1 MKIVNVSVVAF
12 GKLQSVNLSFNSG
25 VNVLQNKNAFG
36 KTTFAAFVRAMLYGL
51 NYSYTKEGDE
61 RVNDVTRYCPWGFGG
76 KFGGSMTVEHNGA
89 TYRIE
94 RFFGGTARA
103 EVLSVTNESTGAA
116 VDVSGG
122 VGEYFLGLTADSYD
136 RSTYFPQEA
145 VELATNE
152 NLDGR
157 LANLVDSADYDKVQ
171 EKLLAYRR
179 QKRAGRGVGGTI
191 AQLDNEIFDL
201 QRKLHEAELAEN
213 TQARNAEQYS
223 ANEAQLQQL
232 NARKCGIQ
240 RQLEEVKRN
249 IVLNSPTEEQLAAKQ
264 RLMDAKLALTKYPQD
279 LVADRQRVV
288 ALGDRIAQTPRHPN
302 VQKASPKWW
311 LVVLAAVLILGGAGL
326 CFAGKIPLLIGGGI
340 LVVVGAALLA
350 VALLSAR
357 NKGVE
362 TLQSTEWDELVT
374 DYMRIVGKYVD
385 VAGKDYEEA
394 ARLFWQYFAD
404 YERDFRVYQTVESL
418 TPSMPNG
425 DVAALNAR
433 ERELTSQ
440 LAAVTSEIQRI
451 YRMQGSL
458 ENAVQNAQ
466 VADRAEIEDKILN
479 AQQAKAVEEQ
489 KFATAE
495 RVSALLTQAKENLSG
510 GYLPKLKTRVSQLVD
525 FVTNGQYEVSLDGK
539 FAIRIRENG
548 QTKQLSCFSRGVREI
563 VLLCFR
569 VALSELLYDGAVP
582 LVVVDDAFVNYD
594 EDNFVRATALLKELA
609 TKCGTQVIYFTC
621 HNRLGTLT

>member
-232 NARKCGIQ
+232 NARKCDIQ

-404 YERDFRVYQTVESL
+404 YERDCRVYQTVESL

-621 HNRLGTLT
+621 HNRLGALA

>member
-1 MKIVNVSVVAF
+1 MKIANVSVVAF

-213 TQARNAEQYS
+213 TQARNAEQHS

-232 NARKCGIQ
+232 NARKCDIQ

-621 HNRLGTLT
+621 HNRLGALT

>member
-76 KFGGSMTVEHNGA
+76 KFGGSMTVEYNGA

-232 NARKCGIQ
+232 NARKCDIQ

-288 ALGDRIAQTPRHPN
+288 ALGDRIAQTSRHPN

-495 RVSALLTQAKENLSG
+495 RVSTLLTQAKENLSG

-621 HNRLGTLT
+621 HNRLGALT

>member
-213 TQARNAEQYS
+213 TQARNAEQHS

-232 NARKCGIQ
+232 NVRKCDIQ

-404 YERDFRVYQTVESL
+404 YERDCRVYQTVESL

-621 HNRLGTLT
+621 HNRLGALA

>member
-213 TQARNAEQYS
+213 TQARNAEQHS

-232 NARKCGIQ
+232 NARKCDIQ

-404 YERDFRVYQTVESL
+404 YERDCRVYQTLESL

-621 HNRLGTLT
+621 HNRLGALT

>member
-51 NYSYTKEGDE
+51 NYSYIKEGDE

-213 TQARNAEQYS
+213 TQARNAEQHS

-232 NARKCGIQ
+232 NARKCDIQ

-279 LVADRQRVV
+279 LVADRQCVV

-404 YERDFRVYQTVESL
+404 YERDCRVYQTVESL

-621 HNRLGTLT
+621 HNRLGALT

>member
-51 NYSYTKEGDE
+51 NYSYIKEGDE

-213 TQARNAEQYS
+213 TQARNAEQHS

-385 VAGKDYEEA
+385 VAGKDFEEA

-404 YERDFRVYQTVESL
+404 YERDCRVYQTVESL

-621 HNRLGTLT
+621 HNRLGALA

>member
-213 TQARNAEQYS
+213 TQARNAEQHS

-232 NARKCGIQ
+232 NARKCDIQ

-394 ARLFWQYFAD
+394 ARLFGQYFAD
-404 YERDFRVYQTVESL
+404 YERDCRVYQTMESF

-594 EDNFVRATALLKELA
+594 ENNFVRATALLKELA

-621 HNRLGTLT
+621 HNRLGALA

>member
-61 RVNDVTRYCPWGFGG
+61 RVNDVTRYCPWGVGG

-213 TQARNAEQYS
+213 TQARNAEQHS

-232 NARKCGIQ
+232 NARKCDIQ

-326 CFAGKIPLLIGGGI
+326 CFAGEIPLLIGGGI

-404 YERDFRVYQTVESL
+404 YERDCRVYQTVESL

-425 DVAALNAR
+425 DIAALNAR

-621 HNRLGTLT
+621 HNRLGALA

>member
-232 NARKCGIQ
+232 NARKCDIQ

-621 HNRLGTLT
+621 HNRLGALA

>member
-116 VDVSGG
+116 VDVSSG

-171 EKLLAYRR
+171 DKLLAYRR

-213 TQARNAEQYS
+213 TQARNAEQHS

-404 YERDFRVYQTVESL
+404 YERDCRVYQTVESL

-621 HNRLGTLT
+621 HNRLGALA

>member
-103 EVLSVTNESTGAA
+103 ELLSVTNESTGAA

-213 TQARNAEQYS
+213 TQARNAEQHA

-232 NARKCGIQ
+232 NARKCDIQ

-404 YERDFRVYQTVESL
+404 YERDCRVYQTVESL
-418 TPSMPNG
+418 TPSMSNG

-621 HNRLGTLT
+621 HNRLGALA

>member
-279 LVADRQRVV
+279 LVADRQRVM

-350 VALLSAR
+350 VALMSAR

-404 YERDFRVYQTVESL
+404 YERDCRVYQTVESL

-621 HNRLGTLT
+621 HNRLGALT

>member
-213 TQARNAEQYS
+213 TQARNAEQHA

-232 NARKCGIQ
+232 NARKCDIQ

-326 CFAGKIPLLIGGGI
+326 CFAGEIPLLIGGGI

-404 YERDFRVYQTVESL
+404 YERDCRVYQTVESL

-425 DVAALNAR
+425 DIAALNAR

-479 AQQAKAVEEQ
+479 AQQAKVVEEQ

-569 VALSELLYDGAVP
+569 VALSELLHDGAVP

-621 HNRLGTLT
+621 HNRLGALA

>member
-404 YERDFRVYQTVESL
+404 YERDCRVYQTVESL

-495 RVSALLTQAKENLSG
+495 RVSALLTQAKEKLSG

-621 HNRLGTLT
+621 HNRLGALA

>member
-103 EVLSVTNESTGAA
+103 EVLSVTNESTGAV

-213 TQARNAEQYS
+213 TQARNAEQHS

-232 NARKCGIQ
+232 NARKCDIQ
-240 RQLEEVKRN
+240 RQLEEIKRN

-404 YERDFRVYQTVESL
+404 YERDCRVYQTVESL

-425 DVAALNAR
+425 DIAALNAR

-621 HNRLGTLT
+621 HNRLGALA

>member
-213 TQARNAEQYS
+213 TQARNAEQH
-223 ANEAQLQQL
+223 ATNEAQLQQL
-232 NARKCGIQ
+232 NARKCDIQ

-404 YERDFRVYQTVESL
+404 YERDCRVYQTVESL

-425 DVAALNAR
+425 DIAALNAR

-621 HNRLGTLT
+621 HNRLGALA

>member
-213 TQARNAEQYS
+213 TQARNAEQHS

-404 YERDFRVYQTVESL
+404 YERDCRVYQTVESFA
-418 TPSMPNG
+418 PSMPNG

-621 HNRLGTLT
+621 HNRLGALT

>member
-145 VELATNE
+145 VDLATNE

-213 TQARNAEQYS
+213 TQARNAEQHS

-232 NARKCGIQ
+232 NARKCDIQ

-569 VALSELLYDGAVP
+569 VALSELLYDDAVP

-594 EDNFVRATALLKELA
+594 EDNFLRATALLKELA

-621 HNRLGTLT
+621 HNRLGALA

>member
-61 RVNDVTRYCPWGFGG
+61 RVNDVTKYCPWGFGG

-213 TQARNAEQYS
+213 TQARNAEQHS

-232 NARKCGIQ
+232 NARKCDIQ

-374 DYMRIVGKYVD
+374 DYIRIVGKYVD

-404 YERDFRVYQTVESL
+404 YERDCRVYQTVESL

-479 AQQAKAVEEQ
+479 AQQAKTVEEQ

-621 HNRLGTLT
+621 HNRLGALA

>member
-201 QRKLHEAELAEN
+201 QRKLHEAELAEK

-232 NARKCGIQ
+232 NARKCDIQ

-466 VADRAEIEDKILN
+466 VVDRAEIEDKILN

-621 HNRLGTLT
+621 HNRLGALA

>member
-76 KFGGSMTVEHNGA
+76 KFGGSMKVEHNGA

-213 TQARNAEQYS
+213 TQVRNAEQHS

-232 NARKCGIQ
+232 NARKCDIQ

-404 YERDFRVYQTVESL
+404 YERDCRVYQTVESL

-594 EDNFVRATALLKELA
+594 EDNFVHATALLKELA

-621 HNRLGTLT
+621 HNRLGTLA

>member
-374 DYMRIVGKYVD
+374 DYMRIVGKYVY

-404 YERDFRVYQTVESL
+404 YERDCRVYQTVESL

-621 HNRLGTLT
+621 HNRLGALA

>member
-213 TQARNAEQYS
+213 TQARNAEQHS

-385 VAGKDYEEA
+385 VADKDYEEA

-621 HNRLGTLT
+621 HNRLGALA

>member
-51 NYSYTKEGDE
+51 NYGYTKEGDE

-213 TQARNAEQYS
+213 TQVRNAEQHS

-232 NARKCGIQ
+232 NARKCDIQ

-264 RLMDAKLALTKYPQD
+264 RLMDAKLALAKYPQD

-374 DYMRIVGKYVD
+374 DYMHIVGKYVD

-404 YERDFRVYQTVESL
+404 YERDCRVYQTVESL

-621 HNRLGTLT
+621 HNRLGALA

>member
-51 NYSYTKEGDE
+51 NYGYTKEGDE

-213 TQARNAEQYS
+213 TQARNAEQHS

-350 VALLSAR
+350 VALLSAH

-404 YERDFRVYQTVESL
+404 YERDCRVYQTVESL
-418 TPSMPNG
+418 TPSMPTG

-621 HNRLGTLT
+621 HNRLGALA

>member
-213 TQARNAEQYS
+213 TQARNAEQHA
-223 ANEAQLQQL
+223 ANETQLQQL
-232 NARKCGIQ
+232 NARKCDIQ

-311 LVVLAAVLILGGAGL
+311 LVVFAAVLILGGAGL

-404 YERDFRVYQTVESL
+404 YERDCRVYQTVESL

-425 DVAALNAR
+425 DIAALNAR

-621 HNRLGTLT
+621 HNRLGALA

>member
-223 ANEAQLQQL
+223 ANEAQLHQL

-404 YERDFRVYQTVESL
+404 YERDCRVYQTVESL

-466 VADRAEIEDKILN
+466 VADRAGIEDKILN

-621 HNRLGTLT
+621 HNRLGALA

>member
-12 GKLQSVNLSFNSG
+12 GKLQSVNLSFNSS

-311 LVVLAAVLILGGAGL
+311 LVVLAAVLILGGAGV

-621 HNRLGTLT
+621 HNRLGALT

>member
-103 EVLSVTNESTGAA
+103 EVLSVTNESTGTA

-213 TQARNAEQYS
+213 TQARNAEQHS

-404 YERDFRVYQTVESL
+404 YERDCRVYQTVESL

-425 DVAALNAR
+425 DVAALNAK

-594 EDNFVRATALLKELA
+594 EDNFVRATALLKELT

-621 HNRLGTLT
+621 HNRLGALA

>member
-213 TQARNAEQYS
+213 TQARNAEQHA

-232 NARKCGIQ
+232 NARKCDIQ

-357 NKGVE
+357 NKSVE

-404 YERDFRVYQTVESL
+404 YERDCRVYQTVESL

-425 DVAALNAR
+425 DIAALNAR

-621 HNRLGTLT
+621 HNRLGALA

>member
-213 TQARNAEQYS
+213 TQARNAEQHA

-232 NARKCGIQ
+232 NARKCDIQ

-279 LVADRQRVV
+279 LVADRQHVV

-404 YERDFRVYQTVESL
+404 YERDCRVYQTVESL

-621 HNRLGTLT
+621 HNRLGALA

>member
-213 TQARNAEQYS
+213 TQARNAEQHS

-232 NARKCGIQ
+232 NARKCDIQ

-288 ALGDRIAQTPRHPN
+288 VLGDRIAQTPRHPN

-311 LVVLAAVLILGGAGL
+311 LMVLAAVLILGGAGL

-404 YERDFRVYQTVESL
+404 YERDCRVYQTVESL

-621 HNRLGTLT
+621 HNRLGALA

>member
-103 EVLSVTNESTGAA
+103 EVLSVTNESTGSA

-213 TQARNAEQYS
+213 TQARNAEQHS

-404 YERDFRVYQTVESL
+404 YERDCRVYQTVESL

-621 HNRLGTLT
+621 HNRLGALA

>member
-103 EVLSVTNESTGAA
+103 EVLSVTNESTSAA

-213 TQARNAEQYS
+213 TQARNAEQHS

-232 NARKCGIQ
+232 NARKCDIQ

-362 TLQSTEWDELVT
+362 TLQATEWDELVT

-404 YERDFRVYQTVESL
+404 YERDCRVYQTVESL

-621 HNRLGTLT
+621 HNRLGALA

>member
-89 TYRIE
+89 IYRIE

-103 EVLSVTNESTGAA
+103 EVLSVTNESTGAS

-122 VGEYFLGLTADSYD
+122 VGEHFLGLTADSYD

-213 TQARNAEQYS
+213 TQARNAEQHS

-232 NARKCGIQ
+232 NARKCDIQ

-404 YERDFRVYQTVESL
+404 YERDCRVYQTVESL

-621 HNRLGTLT
+621 HNRLGALA

>member
-145 VELATNE
+145 VELAPNE

-213 TQARNAEQYS
+213 TQVRNAEQHS

-404 YERDFRVYQTVESL
+404 YERDCRVYQTVESL
-418 TPSMPNG
+418 TPSMPTG

-621 HNRLGTLT
+621 HNRLGALA

>member
-51 NYSYTKEGDE
+51 NYSYIKEGDE

-213 TQARNAEQYS
+213 TQVRNAEQHS

-264 RLMDAKLALTKYPQD
+264 RLMNAKLALTKYPQD

-404 YERDFRVYQTVESL
+404 YERDCRVYQTVESL

-621 HNRLGTLT
+621 HNRLGALA